1 LTRWAPIFAI
11 AAAAAL
17 AGTAC
22 GERSEPLGRIAQ
34 PYPVSVHGAGDRPT
48 VLKQRPERI
57 VALDPGAAQLVV
69 AIGASDRLVGA
80 PAGVRLKGADP
91 ARVVRP
97 TGQVNVGAVVGLD
110 PDLIVSTPNIDEL
123 DVARAARE
131 SNAAVYV
138 QPATSIVNVEQGAI
152 DLGFLVGEAAQ
163 ARQLVGRI
171 ERHVSAVEERLTSE
185 EAVSVFVDT
194 GFFITVPARSLFGDL
209 VAKAKGRSVAGPSPG
224 PGPFPLADLARLNP
238 RVYLATSD
246 SSVTLAALKAN
257 LATRN
262 LKAVRARRL
271 AIVPA
276 DTVTWA
282 GPHVA
287 DGLEAVARALHPHAF
302 G

>member
-1 LTRWAPIFAI
+1 M
-11 AAAAAL
+11 AAAAL

-34 PYPVSVHGAGDRPT
+34 PYPVAVHGAGDRPT

-69 AIGASDRLVGA
+69 AVGAGDRLVGA
-80 PAGVRLKGADP
+80 PAGVRLKGARP

-97 TGQVNVGAVVGLD
+97 TGQVNVDAVVGLD

-171 ERHVSAVEERLTSE
+171 QRHVSAIEERLTSE
-185 EAVSVFVDT
+185 KAVSVFVDT
-194 GFFITVPARSLFGDL
+194 GFFITVPARSLLGDL

-224 PGPFPLADLARLNP
+224 PGPFPLADLARLNAHL
-238 RVYLATSD
+238 YLATSD
-246 SSVTLAALKAN
+246 SGVTLAALKAN
-257 LATRN
+257 PATRN

-282 GPHVA
+282 GPNVA